1 VGEVA
6 AEADIIITCLPSTA
20 ALREV
25 VRELKQAPRWGQIV
39 VTAARD
45 GTELGQ
51 ERADRIDT
59 AVCWTRAMEHEAVLC
74 SASFFWRLT
83 LGFT

>member
-25 VRELKQAPRWGQIV
+25 VREFKQAPRWGRIV
-39 VTAARD
+39 VTAA
-45 GTELGQ
+45 
-51 ERADRIDT
+51 
-59 AVCWTRAMEHEAVLC
+59 
-74 SASFFWRLT
+74 
-83 LGFT
+83 